1 MLFEMSQALGTS
13 LSLTD
18 TLSMLAK
25 RLQSIVPHE
34 TLAIYLKRGDKLGAE
49 YATGVDCEIFSS
61 LSVPMGQ
68 GISGWVMENGKPVIN
83 GSPALEPGYINDTNP
98 FTTLR
103 SALCVPLESVTGPIG
118 VLTLYH
124 SSREFFTSDH
134 IRILLAISSKLAL
147 SIENSLR
154 YRQAEDNATIDYLTG
169 LPNGRSLFLHVE
181 QEIARC
187 KRSGAALA
195 VLVCDLDGFKQVN
208 DRFGHLEGNRIL
220 KKVAEILRQSC
231 RRGDYVARM
240 GGDEFVIVMAD
251 IGPDDVHQFA
261 ERTRQAICRIG
272 VEDYDEPLLNA
283 SIGCAELTPE
293 VTQAEQLLSHADR
306 LMYAVKRRHKE
317 SPPTSDMVV
326 PFNSYSDRMLLQ

>member
-1 MLFEMSQALGTS
+1 
-13 LSLTD
+13 
-18 TLSMLAK
+18 
-25 RLQSIVPHE
+25 
-34 TLAIYLKRGDKLGAE
+34 
-49 YATGVDCEIFSS
+49 
-61 LSVPMGQ
+61 
-68 GISGWVMENGKPVIN
+68 
-83 GSPALEPGYINDTNP
+83 
-98 FTTLR
+98 
-103 SALCVPLESVTGPIG
+103 
-118 VLTLYH
+118 
-124 SSREFFTSDH
+124 
-134 IRILLAISSKLAL
+134 L

-187 KRSGAALA
+187 RRSGEALA

-220 KKVAEILRQSC
+220 KKVAGILRQSC

-240 GGDEFVIVMAD
+240 GGDEFVIVMAA
-251 IGPDDVHQFA
+251 IRPEDVQQFA

-283 SIGCAELTPE
+283 SIGCAELTPD

-317 SPPTSDMVV
+317 CQSGADLVGATNPHPQ
-326 PFNSYSDRMLLQ
+326 RMLLQ